1 MWVFIAYLP
10 PDGISVPR
18 CEVSTGCP
26 FDLSAAKNPRK
37 AFESQLFT
45 LEVNQTAKIDGTLSI
60 GDASQTVEVHDQLQ
74 PILDTENATISSIF
88 TANTIQNFPLNG
100 RNFSSITMFIP
111 GAVATEPTGM
121 TGPNAIERSTNQAG
135 QVSING
141 NRNQTNNYCSTVS
154 RLTRRSTR
162 DRLQPEPGCHRQPHC
177 HHLER
182 RRRVRQRKRWRR
194 DRRPQERH
202 QPAPRLGLR
211 LPGELQPRR
220 RHLAIKFAGN
230 SCQPFTQTIFGG
242 PIKRD
247 KLFFFF
253 VDYEGTRYHKGGTQT
268 ASVIPAAFR
277 TGSFSRCQRSS
288 LTMCPASVR

>member
-60 GDASQTVEVHDQLQ
+60 GDASQTVEVQDQLQ

-141 NRNQTNNYCSTVS
+141 NRNQTNNYLLDGIEINETINNVIGYNPSSDAIGNLTVITS
-154 RLTRRSTR
+154 NAGAEYGNVNGGDVIAVLKSGTKQLHGSAFAF
-162 DRLQPEPGCHRQPHC
+162 
-177 HHLER
+177 LENYNL
-182 RRRVRQRKRWRR
+182 
-194 DRRPQERH
+194 D
-202 QPAPRLGLR
+202 AD
-211 LPGELQPRR
+211 
-220 RHLAIKFAGN
+220 
-230 SCQPFTQTIFGG
+230 T
-242 PIKRD
+242 
-247 KLFFFF
+247 
-253 VDYEGTRYHKGGTQT
+253 
-268 ASVIPAAFR
+268 
-277 TGSFSRCQRSS
+277 
-288 LTMCPASVR
+288 